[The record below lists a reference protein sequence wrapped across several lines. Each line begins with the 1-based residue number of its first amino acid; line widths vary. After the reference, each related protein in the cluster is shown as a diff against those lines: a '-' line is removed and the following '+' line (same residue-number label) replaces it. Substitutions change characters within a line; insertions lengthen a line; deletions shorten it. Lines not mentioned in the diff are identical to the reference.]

1 LFVSIKKG
9 EGIMSEQKRK
19 CKNYGCDGTVEV
31 YVKVPTTERNRTVS
45 LYRCNKCNQ
54 ASFS

>member
-1 LFVSIKKG
+1 
-9 EGIMSEQKRK
+9 MSEQKRK